1 MPLLH
6 KINRDGQETH
16 KRPGQRL
23 LKAIESPFHMRRK
36 VQCVG
41 SESHRS
47 YPVEAGKYQ
56 ILEQIGRGG
65 SGTAYKA
72 ICLEFNEVVAIKS
85 IDLETL
91 KPDYI
96 EQLIKKECRTLMLLS
111 HPNVLGAHCSFM
123 AGQCLWEVMPFMAEG
138 SLYSILRGGSARQ
151 GLKESVVATVLKE
164 TLKALDYLH
173 KEGHIH
179 RDVKSGNILVD
190 SDGSIKLADYGVS
203 AYIYESGDRDKMIRH
218 TLTGSVSWMAP
229 EVILA
234 ERVRG
239 YDCKA
244 DIWSLGITAIE
255 LAEGRPPYSGSQ
267 PMKVMADLAKGI
279 VPRIPDTKFSK
290 CFREMVHS
298 CLEYHPAKR
307 PSAEKLLK
315 HPFIKN
321 NAHSPHYL
329 VQHLL
334 RELPEL
340 SQRLK
345 IVGEEECQLLA
356 AKMQSLAPMAEEE
369 KEAIE
374 WDFM

>member
-1 MPLLH
+1 M
-6 KINRDGQETH
+6 
-16 KRPGQRL
+16 
-23 LKAIESPFHMRRK
+23 
-36 VQCVG
+36 V
-41 SESHRS
+41 
-47 YPVEAGKYQ
+47 
-56 ILEQIGRGG
+56 
-65 SGTAYKA
+65 
-72 ICLEFNEVVAIKS
+72 
-85 IDLETL
+85 
-91 KPDYI
+91 
-96 EQLIKKECRTLMLLS
+96 
-111 HPNVLGAHCSFM
+111 
-123 AGQCLWEVMPFMAEG
+123 
-138 SLYSILRGGSARQ
+138 
-151 GLKESVVATVLKE
+151 
-164 TLKALDYLH
+164 
-173 KEGHIH
+173 
-179 RDVKSGNILVD
+179 
-190 SDGSIKLADYGVS
+190 
-203 AYIYESGDRDKMIRH
+203 
-218 TLTGSVSWMAP
+218 P

-255 LAEGRPPYSGSQ
+255 LAQGRPPYSGSQ

-321 NAHSPHYL
+321 NAHSPQYL

-345 IVGEEECQLLA
+345 IVGEEECHLLA
-356 AKMQSLAPMAEEE
+356 AKMQSLAPIAEEE

-374 WDFM
+374 WDFV